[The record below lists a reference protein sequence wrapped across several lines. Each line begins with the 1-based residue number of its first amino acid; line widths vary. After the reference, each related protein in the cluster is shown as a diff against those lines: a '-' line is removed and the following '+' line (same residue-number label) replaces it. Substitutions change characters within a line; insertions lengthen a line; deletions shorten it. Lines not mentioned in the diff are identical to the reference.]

1 MTPSSSRM
9 MRLMPDRDAARGRAQ
24 GYIDEAQE
32 FAFPPA
38 QQMVTAPKEAERP
51 LLLYCPEQA
60 GWQTGK
66 WSEERGRWVSTAA
79 PEMCLEPTHWMER
92 PPDPSEA

>member
-1 MTPSSSRM
+1 

-24 GYIDEAQE
+24 GYVNEAQD
-32 FAFPPA
+32 FAFPTA
-38 QQMVTAPKEAERP
+38 QPIVTAPKEPERP

-66 WSEERGRWVSTAA
+66 WVEERGRWVSTAA
-79 PEMCLEPTHWMER
+79 QQLCLEPTHWMEA
-92 PPDPSEA
+92 PPELQG